1 VQKSRRLTHLVTPM
15 DIRDQFLNLGTLVI
29 NVTQVRFWDDTWL
42 GGQPLKD
49 HFPSLFNIIQKKNSI
64 IDEVLC

>member
-1 VQKSRRLTHLVTPM
+1 LVTPM